1 MDRHHASDASPR
13 APLPPPPDIPGE
25 DERSRAGGPAMRRP
39 AHASLGYTYIIA
51 AALLWGTIG
60 PAARFALRAGIE
72 PLEISFWRAV
82 IGGALFVL
90 HAAMRGRLR
99 VARRDLPAVGGF
111 ALLGVT
117 IFYWSYFRAVELGGA
132 ALAAILLYTAPAW
145 VALTAALWLGERLTR
160 RKALA
165 VGVTLAGIAL
175 VALGSGAG
183 SESLAAVRGPAIAW
197 GLLAGVAYA
206 AYYLFGK
213 RYFARYEAST
223 LFAYAL
229 PLGAVLLLPG
239 VTFAP
244 KSGMEWL
251 VLVFL
256 GVVPTY
262 GAYLLY
268 SAGLARVEA
277 TRAATVATL
286 EPVAAAALAYVVWG
300 EALRGRGY
308 LGAALVLAGV
318 LLAATDRDAGEGAEV
333 PHEGPAPV
341 R

>member
-1 MDRHHASDASPR
+1 MRDTFVVPASSK
-13 APLPPPPDIPGE
+13 
-25 DERSRAGGPAMRRP
+25 
-39 AHASLGYTYIIA
+39 SLGYAYLIA

-72 PLEISFWRAV
+72 PLEIGFWRAA
-82 IGGALFVL
+82 IAGLLFGL
-90 HAAMRGRLR
+90 HAAVRGKLR
-99 VARRDLPAVGGF
+99 IARRDLPAVGGF

-117 IFYWSYFRAVELGGA
+117 IFFWSYFRAVELGGA

-145 VALTAALWLGERLTR
+145 VALAAALWLGERLTA

-165 VGVTLAGIAL
+165 VALTLAGIAL
-175 VALGSGAG
+175 VALGSGTGVTNSAG
-183 SESLAAVRGPAIAW
+183 DAAARVSALAW
-197 GLLAGVAYA
+197 GLLAGLAYA

-229 PLGAVLLLPG
+229 PVGAALLLPA
-239 VTFAP
+239 VAFAP
-244 KSGMEWL
+244 KSAVEWL
-251 VLVFL
+251 VLLFL

-268 SAGLARVEA
+268 GAGLARVEA

-286 EPVAAAALAYVVWG
+286 EPVAAAALAYLVWG
-300 EALRGRGY
+300 EALRGLGY
-308 LGAALVLAGV
+308 VGAALVLAGV
-318 LLAATDRDAGEGAEV
+318 LLVATEREAQEPVGP
-333 PHEGPAPV
+333 PHEVPAPV
-341 R
+341 P

>member
-1 MDRHHASDASPR
+1 
-13 APLPPPPDIPGE
+13 
-25 DERSRAGGPAMRRP
+25 
-39 AHASLGYTYIIA
+39 LGYAYIIA
-51 AALLWGTIG
+51 AALLWATIG

-72 PLEISFWRAV
+72 PLEMSFWRAA
-82 IGGALFVL
+82 IAGLLFAL
-90 HAAMRGRLR
+90 HAAVRGRLR
-99 VARRDLPAVGGF
+99 IERGDLPAVGGF
-111 ALLGVT
+111 AVLGVT

-145 VALTAALWLGERLTR
+145 VALAAALWLGERLTV
-160 RKALA
+160 RKSAAVAL
-165 VGVTLAGIAL
+165 TLAGIAL
-175 VALGSGAG
+175 VAFGSGTGVTAG
-183 SESLAAVRGPAIAW
+183 AGGSSTRVPALAW

-229 PLGAVLLLPG
+229 PIGAVLLLPA

-244 KSGMEWL
+244 KSSAEWL
-251 VLVFL
+251 VLLFL
-256 GVVPTY
+256 AVVPTY

-268 SAGLARVEA
+268 SFGLTRVEA

-286 EPVAAAALAYVVWG
+286 EPVAAAALAYLVWG
-300 EALRGRGY
+300 EALRGLGY

-318 LLAATDRDAGEGAEV
+318 LVVATEREPRAAVEP

-341 R
+341 T

>member
-1 MDRHHASDASPR
+1 MHTPPSRGTSPAELVAPSALQPVAS
-13 APLPPPPDIPGE
+13 
-25 DERSRAGGPAMRRP
+25 RS
-39 AHASLGYTYIIA
+39 SWGYAYIIA
-51 AALLWGTIG
+51 AALLWATIG

-72 PLEISFWRAV
+72 PLEISFWRAT
-82 IGGALFVL
+82 IGGLLFVL
-90 HAAMRGRLR
+90 HAVVRGRLGI
-99 VARRDLPAVGGF
+99 ARQDLPAVGGF

-117 IFYWSYFRAVELGGA
+117 IFYWSYFRAVQLGGA

-145 VALTAALWLGERLTR
+145 VALAAALWLGERLTM
-160 RKALA
+160 RKSLA
-165 VGVTLAGIAL
+165 VVLTLAGIAL
-175 VALGSGAG
+175 VALGSGSSDVG
-183 SESLAAVRGPAIAW
+183 SANLSATRATALAW
-197 GLLAGVAYA
+197 GLLSGLAYA

-229 PLGAVLLLPG
+229 PLGAALLLPA

-244 KSGMEWL
+244 KSGGDWL
-251 VLVFL
+251 VLLFL

-268 SAGLARVEA
+268 SIGLARVEA

-286 EPVAAAALAYVVWG
+286 EPVAAAALAYAVWG
-300 EALRGRGY
+300 EALRGLGY
-308 LGAALVLAGV
+308 VGAALVLAGV
-318 LLAATDRDAGEGAEV
+318 LVVATERGVREAVDP
-333 PHEGPAPV
+333 PHEGPAPS

>member
-1 MDRHHASDASPR
+1 
-13 APLPPPPDIPGE
+13 
-25 DERSRAGGPAMRRP
+25 
-39 AHASLGYTYIIA
+39 LGYAYIIA
-51 AALLWGTIG
+51 AALLWATIG

-72 PLEISFWRAV
+72 PLEMSFWRAA
-82 IGGALFVL
+82 IAGLLFAL
-90 HAAMRGRLR
+90 HAAVRGRLR
-99 VARRDLPAVGGF
+99 IERGDLPAVGGF
-111 ALLGVT
+111 AVLGVT

-145 VALTAALWLGERLTR
+145 VALAAALWLGERLTV
-160 RKALA
+160 RKSAAVAL
-165 VGVTLAGIAL
+165 TLAGIAL
-175 VALGSGAG
+175 VAFGSGTGVTADAG
-183 SESLAAVRGPAIAW
+183 GSPARVAALAW

-229 PLGAVLLLPG
+229 PIGAVLLLPA

-244 KSGMEWL
+244 KSSAEWL
-251 VLVFL
+251 VLLFL
-256 GVVPTY
+256 AVVPTY

-268 SAGLARVEA
+268 SFGLTRVEA

-286 EPVAAAALAYVVWG
+286 EPVAAAALAYLVWG
-300 EALRGRGY
+300 EALRGLGY

-318 LLAATDRDAGEGAEV
+318 LVVATEREPRAAVEP

-341 R
+341 T